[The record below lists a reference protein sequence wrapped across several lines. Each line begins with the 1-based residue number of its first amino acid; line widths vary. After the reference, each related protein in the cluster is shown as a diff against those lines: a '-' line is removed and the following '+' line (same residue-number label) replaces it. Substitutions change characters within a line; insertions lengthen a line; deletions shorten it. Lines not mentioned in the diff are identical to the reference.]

1 MGEGGRNTAASV
13 RRPGCLFRHPLLLHR
28 MTPGHADRLRPH
40 SDKRMRNELPI
51 QFDEDIRFMMEVR
64 DGNRGAYDRIYQRY
78 FTTVASFVAR
88 HGGRHQGCEDLAQ
101 EVFARVWHRRA
112 QYRPLGPVR
121 NYLFGI
127 AANVLRESR
136 AKYHGQVA
144 VGIDELED
152 VADTGGVSPPARAE
166 SAEQVQALCTLMT
179 RLSTRQR
186 QVLELVYLVGLGPEE
201 AARRLGCSVE
211 ALRVHL
217 CKARQ
222 RLRKLARP

>member
-1 MGEGGRNTAASV
+1 M
-13 RRPGCLFRHPLLLHR
+13 RH
-28 MTPGHADRLRPH
+28 
-40 SDKRMRNELPI
+40 ELPI

-64 DGNRGAYDRIYQRY
+64 DGDRGAYDQIYHRY
-78 FTTVASFVAR
+78 FAAVASFVAR

-127 AANVLRESR
+127 AVNVLRESQ
-136 AKYHGQVA
+136 AKSHGRVA
-144 VGIDELED
+144 VGNSDLED
-152 VADTGGVSPPARAE
+152 VADTNGASPPARAE
-166 SAEQVQALCTLMT
+166 SAEQVRALRAQMT

-186 QVLELVYLVGLGPEE
+186 QAIELVYLVGLEPDE
-201 AARRLGCSVE
+201 AAHKLGCSVK

-217 CKARQ
+217 CRARQ
-222 RLRKLARP
+222 KLRKLARP